1 MLQNVILNEAETMK
15 TWSGFITESTGVTDR
30 SKLTWMSK
38 YCAFHDMNE
47 KAQLNESVYGYAHMN
62 PNMNV
67 GGMGDIK
74 FPGHNPSNGYD
85 GQRGSGDNPF
95 SLLPLAVQ
103 VAAQTIALDL
113 VPVVPMQGPL
123 GILQYM
129 DYVYEGGRTNRY
141 PALGNADPSKTSPLM
156 VKLSLTYE
164 DGGKVSIADLKR
176 SFKPGDVISKGKNP
190 AGYELI
196 FVAFG
201 RIDGRPIFQVK
212 EMSDVTG
219 VATNGGEN
227 AKRPLYEVL
236 TEGAYAGMPGTVL
249 VENPDYGKNPADVP
263 NANVTDAYLPE
274 DVTFAVEDIDT
285 VKALEDFIPGYTGAG
300 FKYPGKDGKMHPMS
314 AKPYSREQG
323 ESTPSNMMSLNVFT
337 EKVEAK
343 TIQVKGTITRE
354 QIQDLKAYGIDALA
368 QVEAELVNE
377 LTQHINRE
385 LLDRIF
391 ALGEKN
397 HDEAL
402 AYEGINLNTLFTV
415 EANPADAM
423 QRAVDLG
430 HTDCVVSYVGG
441 GAETLGTVQRRIMS
455 KVLAASNLIAQRGR
469 RGAGTFA
476 VCSAHIATAL
486 QDCAGFVAYPLSN
499 TINQTA
505 GSLYPVGAI
514 SGVSIYV
521 DPNMTWD
528 DTRIV
533 VGRKGKDNEPGLV
546 FMPYLM
552 ADKLSYPAEG
562 MEGAPVT
569 SLKSRYAI
577 VEAGHHP
584 QLYYYTFHI
593 IVDDG
598 VTLI

>member
-30 SKLTWMSK
+30 SKLTWMTK
-38 YCAFHDMNE
+38 YCAYHDMHE
-47 KAQLNESVYGYAHMN
+47 KQELNESVHGYAHLN

-67 GGMGDIK
+67 GGMGAMT
-74 FPGHNPSNGYD
+74 FPGANPNNGYD
-85 GQRGSGDNPF
+85 GVRGSGDNPF

-129 DYVYEGGRTNRY
+129 DYVYEGGRHGGLNS
-141 PALGNADPSKTSPLM
+141 PMKGDADVSKTAPLM
-156 VKLSLTYE
+156 VKLTVGNYS
-164 DGGKVSIADLKR
+164 DGKFVKAKISDIKDKFTPG
-176 SFKPGDVISKGKNP
+176 FKTTVGENDD
-190 AGYELI
+190 YELT
-196 FVAFG
+196 FVALG

-212 EMSDVTG
+212 ETTKYGLM
-219 VATNGGEN
+219 NGGEG
-227 AKRPLYEVL
+227 ASSSLFEVL
-236 TEGAYAGMPGTVL
+236 TAVTVDDTTGAVTSRAKLQGFV
-249 VENPDYGKNPADVP
+249 VDDV
-263 NANVTDAYLPE
+263 
-274 DVTFAVEDIDT
+274 DT
-285 VKALEDFIPGYTGAG
+285 VKALEDFVPGFTGAG
-300 FKYPGKDGKMHPMS
+300 FKNGNPMG
-314 AKPYSREQG
+314 ATPYSREMG

-385 LLDRIF
+385 LLDEIF

-397 HDEAL
+397 HEEA
-402 AYEGINLNTLFTV
+402 AAFEGINLNTYFFVDGADTNAYETV
-415 EANPADAM
+415 TDAENNVITKPKRAITLNDKTYVPA
-423 QRAVDLG
+423 
-430 HTDCVVSYVGG
+430 YVGG
-441 GAETLGTVQRRIMS
+441 GAETLGTIQRRVMS
-455 KVLAASNLIAQRGR
+455 KILAASNLIAQRGR

-505 GSLYPVGAI
+505 GSLFPVGAI

-521 DPNMTWD
+521 DPNMPWFD
-528 DTRIV
+528 NRVV
-533 VGRKGKDNEPGLV
+533 VGRKGKDNEPGIV

-552 ADKLSYPAEG
+552 ADKLSYPSEG

-569 SLKSRYAI
+569 SLKSRYA
-577 VEAGHHP
+577 VVKAGHNP
-584 QLYYYTFHI
+584 QLMYYTFNLAF
-593 IVDDG
+593 G
-598 VTLI
+598 EGASLI

>member
-38 YCAFHDMNE
+38 YCAFHDMHE
-47 KAQLNESVYGYAHMN
+47 KQELNESVHGYAHLN

-67 GGMGDIK
+67 GGMGAMA
-74 FPGHNPSNGYD
+74 FPGANPNNGYD

-129 DYVYEGGRTNRY
+129 DYVYEGGRTNRLPRTGGY
-141 PALGNADPSKTSPLM
+141 DVDGNYINNLSNTSPLM
-156 VKLSLTYE
+156 VKLKLAKGD
-164 DGGKVSIADLKR
+164 DGKRPAAADLRKTFDPR
-176 SFKPGDVISKGKNP
+176 TAKELTVGDSNYKVKFI
-190 AGYELI
+190 
-196 FVAFG
+196 AFG
-201 RIDGRPIFQVK
+201 RIDGNPIFHVVNAVNESHDISLAEALFGATFVK
-212 EMSDVTG
+212 DGEGSVKIVT
-219 VATNGGEN
+219 E
-227 AKRPLYEVL
+227 Y
-236 TEGAYAGMPGTVL
+236 PGTIS
-249 VENPDYGKNPADVP
+249 G
-263 NANVTDAYLPE
+263 
-274 DVTFAVEDIDT
+274 TFETYKVEDIDT

-300 FKYPGKDGKMHPMS
+300 MKLGNAMDAQAYDR
-314 AKPYSREQG
+314 ATG

-385 LLDRIF
+385 LLNEIF
-391 ALGEKN
+391 TLGEKN
-397 HDEAL
+397 HEESA
-402 AYEGINLNTLFTV
+402 AFEGIDLNTYFTV
-415 EANPADAM
+415 NPDVANDKGDDTELAA
-423 QRAVDLG
+423 AIAAG
-430 HTDCVVSYVGG
+430 YTVSYVGG
-441 GAETLGTVQRRIMS
+441 GAETLGTIQRRIMS
-455 KVLAASNLIAQRGR
+455 KILAASNLIAQRGR

-476 VCSAHIATAL
+476 VCSAQIATAL

-505 GSLYPVGAI
+505 GSLFPVGAI

-521 DPNMTWD
+521 DPNMPWF
-528 DTRIV
+528 DTRVV
-533 VGRKGKDNEPGLV
+533 VGRKGKDNEPGIV

-552 ADKLSYPAEG
+552 ADKLSYPSEG

-577 VEAGHHP
+577 VKAGHHP
-584 QLYYYTFHI
+584 QLYYYTFNFKMGT
-593 IVDDG
+593 G
-598 VTLI
+598 VSLI

>member
-30 SKLTWMSK
+30 SKLTWMTK
-38 YCAFHDMNE
+38 YCAYHDMHE
-47 KAQLNESVYGYAHMN
+47 KQELNESVHGYAHLN

-67 GGMGDIK
+67 GGMGAMA
-74 FPGHNPSNGYD
+74 FPGANPNNGYD

-129 DYVYEGGRTNRY
+129 DYVYEGGRTNRL
-141 PALGNADPSKTSPLM
+141 PRPGDADLSKTSPLM
-156 VKLSLTYE
+156 VKLKLTKK
-164 DGGKVSIADLKR
+164 DGSKPTIKELKEV
-176 SFKPGDVISKGKNP
+176 FKPGMEDVKVGDDG
-190 AGYELI
+190 GYTLK

-201 RIDGRPIFQVK
+201 RIDGNPIFQV
-212 EMSDVTG
+212 
-219 VATNGGEN
+219 
-227 AKRPLYEVL
+227 L
-236 TEGAYAGMPGTVL
+236 
-249 VENPDYGKNPADVP
+249 
-263 NANVTDAYLPE
+263 DAYDPTKHTESLAETLFGDNDFVQYPDPINGE
-274 DVTFAVEDIDT
+274 VKSFTVNDIDT
-285 VKALEDFIPGYTGAG
+285 VKALEDFIPGFTGAG
-300 FKYPGKDGKMHPMS
+300 FKDKDLMS
-314 AKPYSREQG
+314 SKPYSREMG

-385 LLDRIF
+385 LLEEIF
-391 ALGEKN
+391 ALGNQN
-397 HDEAL
+397 HEEAE
-402 AYEGINLNTLFTV
+402 AFEGINLNTYFV
-415 EANPADAM
+415 ADAD
-423 QRAVDLG
+423 AAD
-430 HTDCVVSYVGG
+430 TDGYVTSYVGG
-441 GAETLGTVQRRIMS
+441 GAETLGTIQRRIMS

-505 GSLYPVGAI
+505 GSLFPVGAI

-521 DPNMTWD
+521 DPNMPWFD
-528 DTRIV
+528 NRVV
-533 VGRKGKDNEPGLV
+533 VGRKGKDNEPGIV

-552 ADKLSYPAEG
+552 ADKLSYPSEG

-569 SLKSRYAI
+569 SLKSRYA
-577 VEAGHHP
+577 VVKAGHNP
-584 QLYYYTFHI
+584 QLYYYTFDI
-593 IVDDG
+593 KLGKGIS
-598 VTLI
+598 LI

>member
-30 SKLTWMSK
+30 SKLTWMTK
-38 YCAFHDMNE
+38 YCAFHDMHE
-47 KAQLNESVYGYAHMN
+47 KKELNESVMGYAHMN

-67 GGMGDIK
+67 GGMGAMT
-74 FPGHNPSNGYD
+74 FPGANPNNGYD
-85 GQRGSGDNPF
+85 GARGSGDNPF

-129 DYVYEGGRTNRY
+129 DYVYEGGRTNVR
-141 PALGNADPSKTSPLM
+141 PIPGVGNESKTAPLM
-156 VKLSLTYE
+156 VKLTLGKTEGE
-164 DGGKVSIADLKR
+164 DEDAKFVKATIKELKEV
-176 SFKPGDVISKGKNP
+176 FTP
-190 AGYELI
+190 GYESTDAEGYKLI

-201 RIDGRPIFQVK
+201 RIDGRPIFQVQGHSK
-212 EMSDVTG
+212 LTG
-219 VATNGGEN
+219 AYANGGEG
-227 AKRPLYEVL
+227 ADKPLYEVL
-236 TEGAYAGMPGTVL
+236 ETLGGFEVG
-249 VENPDYGKNPADVP
+249 
-263 NANVTDAYLPE
+263 
-274 DVTFAVEDIDT
+274 DIDT
-285 VKALEDFIPGYTGAG
+285 VKALEDFIPGFTGAG
-300 FKYPGKDGKMHPMS
+300 FKNGKPMS
-314 AKPYSREQG
+314 ATPYDRQTG

-385 LLDRIF
+385 LLDEIF
-391 ALGEKN
+391 ALGDQN
-397 HDEAL
+397 HEEAK
-402 AYEGINLNTLFTV
+402 AFEGIDLNTYFT
-415 EANPADAM
+415 ADPDAES
-423 QRAVDLG
+423 LT
-430 HTDCVVSYVGG
+430 TDGYYTENGKEYKMVYVAG

-455 KVLAASNLIAQRGR
+455 KILAASNLIAQRGR

-505 GSLYPVGAI
+505 GSLFPVGAI

-521 DPNMTWD
+521 DPNMPWFD
-528 DTRIV
+528 NRVV
-533 VGRKGKDNEPGLV
+533 VGRKGKDNEPGLI

-552 ADKLSYPAEG
+552 ADKLSYPSEG

-577 VEAGHHP
+577 VKAGHNP
-584 QLYYYTFHI
+584 QLYFYTFDI
-593 IVDDG
+593 KAGYG
-598 VTLI
+598 VNLI

>member
-15 TWSGFITESTGVTDR
+15 AWSGFITESTGVTDR
-30 SKLTWMSK
+30 SKLTWMTK

-47 KAQLNESVYGYAHMN
+47 KKELNESVLGYAHMN

-67 GGMGDIK
+67 GGMGAMS
-74 FPGHNPSNGYD
+74 FPGSNPTNGYD
-85 GQRGSGDNPF
+85 GTRGSGDNPF

-129 DYVYEGGRTNRY
+129 DYVYEGGRTNRF
-141 PALGNADPSKTSPLM
+141 PNPGTDKSMTSPLM
-156 VKLSLTYE
+156 VKLTLSKESYG
-164 DGGKVSIADLKR
+164 DH
-176 SFKPGDVISKGKNP
+176 KPGEDPDGVEYKKATVKELKTVFNEGYTKNLDD
-190 AGYELI
+190 YTLI

-212 EMSDVTG
+212 EKSRYVGDDGKNIHM
-219 VATNGGEN
+219 NGGEYVG
-227 AKRPLYEVL
+227 KSLFETL
-236 TEGAYAGMPGTVL
+236 QDKGFAG
-249 VENPDYGKNPADVP
+249 
-263 NANVTDAYLPE
+263 
-274 DVTFAVEDIDT
+274 FAVEDIDT
-285 VKALEDFIPGYTGAG
+285 VKALEDFIPGFTGAG
-300 FKYPGKDGKMHPMS
+300 FKNGKPMS
-314 AKPYSREQG
+314 AKPYTREEG

-385 LLDRIF
+385 LLWNIF
-391 ALGEKN
+391 TLGEQN
-397 HDEAL
+397 HKEAE
-402 AYEGINLNTLFTV
+402 AFEGINLNTFFTMSQDADDN
-415 EANPADAM
+415 ESAPAEVKDAM
-423 QRAVDLG
+423 DKG
-430 HTDCVVSYVGG
+430 FNISYVGG
-441 GAETLGTVQRRIMS
+441 GAETLGTIQRRIMS
-455 KVLAASNLIAQRGR
+455 KILAASNLIAQRGR

-505 GSLYPVGAI
+505 GSLFPVGAI

-521 DPNMTWD
+521 DPNMPWD
-528 DTRIV
+528 DNRIV
-533 VGRKGKDNEPGLV
+533 VGRKGKDNEPGIV

-552 ADKLSYPAEG
+552 ADKLSYPSEG

-569 SLKSRYAI
+569 SLKSRYA
-577 VEAGHHP
+577 VVRAGHHP
-584 QLYYYTFHI
+584 QLYYYTFEI
-593 IVDDG
+593 ACGTGIN
-598 VTLI
+598 LI